1 MGCRQTPGSASTS
14 IREALAV
21 IRQGQLMLQLSLS
34 AAVLVAILKPAKK
47 PKQQYVREQMDR
59 QQERNQPAGAAAL
72 LRGRL
77 YDGQSLSMVLPLSL
91 RRSVQSQSDS
101 SLEPAALSPL
111 HRRTAGLC
119 RTKSPARGH
128 GLL

>member
-1 MGCRQTPGSASTS
+1 
-14 IREALAV
+14 
-21 IRQGQLMLQLSLS
+21 MLQLSLS

-47 PKQQYVREQMDR
+47 LKQQYVRQQMDR
-59 QQERNQPAGAAAL
+59 QQERKQPAGAAAL

-77 YDGQSLSMVLPLSL
+77 YDGQSLSMVLSL